1 MFMIEKQPSI
11 VSQQSLSQQTVI
23 VAPTVQMD
31 TLQIGGNSQQQP
43 RVRQGGAAKSDSA
56 DVVMSQTGANSQVEL
71 KKPIVN
77 IAGSA

>member
-1 MFMIEKQPSI
+1 
-11 VSQQSLSQQTVI
+11 
-23 VAPTVQMD
+23 MD